1 MSVTIEQTCLPETLA
16 GGETLG
22 KVLKICLG
30 SWMIPEDSSVHTLT
44 VSEEST

>member
-22 KVLKICLG
+22 KVLENL
-30 SWMIPEDSSVHTLT
+30 PRQLDDFDTPVFTH
-44 VSEEST
+44 